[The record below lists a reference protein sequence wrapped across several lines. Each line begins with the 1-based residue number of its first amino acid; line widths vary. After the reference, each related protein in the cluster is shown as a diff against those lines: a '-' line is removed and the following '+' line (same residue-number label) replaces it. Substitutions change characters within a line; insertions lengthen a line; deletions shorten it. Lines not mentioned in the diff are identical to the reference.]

1 MTAFHDGAEPQA
13 RRALERIGRVWQS
26 GRPPD
31 AGSPAARLP
40 QGTIDQLL
48 TRLGYLTE
56 GSAAGR
62 GAAIRAFEADRGLTV
77 TGAPSLALMNQL
89 LIAAMIEIFAD
100 GVNSIAISNGV
111 ARLELVQLRR
121 NTVGEAKLVPEPVG
135 TLFLPVAGLQQ
146 MLQQLNETAHRV
158 QEQQAE
164 QDKGAE
170 SQARAEDD
178 ENAAEEALTNL

>member
-1 MTAFHDGAEPQA
+1 
-13 RRALERIGRVWQS
+13 
-26 GRPPD
+26 
-31 AGSPAARLP
+31 
-40 QGTIDQLL
+40 
-48 TRLGYLTE
+48 
-56 GSAAGR
+56 
-62 GAAIRAFEADRGLTV
+62 
-77 TGAPSLALMNQL
+77 
-89 LIAAMIEIFAD
+89 MIEIFAD

-121 NTVGEAKLVPEPVG
+121 NTVGEAKLVPQSVG

>member
-1 MTAFHDGAEPQA
+1 MT
-13 RRALERIGRVWQS
+13 
-26 GRPPD
+26 
-31 AGSPAARLP
+31 
-40 QGTIDQLL
+40 
-48 TRLGYLTE
+48 
-56 GSAAGR
+56 
-62 GAAIRAFEADRGLTV
+62 
-77 TGAPSLALMNQL
+77 
-89 LIAAMIEIFAD
+89 EIFAD

-121 NTVGEAKLVPEPVG
+121 STVGEAKLVPQSVG

-146 MLQQLNETAHRV
+146 MLQQLNETVRRI

>member
-1 MTAFHDGAEPQA
+1 MT
-13 RRALERIGRVWQS
+13 
-26 GRPPD
+26 
-31 AGSPAARLP
+31 
-40 QGTIDQLL
+40 
-48 TRLGYLTE
+48 
-56 GSAAGR
+56 
-62 GAAIRAFEADRGLTV
+62 
-77 TGAPSLALMNQL
+77 
-89 LIAAMIEIFAD
+89 EIFAD

-121 NTVGEAKLVPEPVG
+121 NTVGEAKLVPQPVG

-146 MLQQLNETAHRV
+146 MLQQLNETVRRV

-164 QDKGAE
+164 QDIIAE